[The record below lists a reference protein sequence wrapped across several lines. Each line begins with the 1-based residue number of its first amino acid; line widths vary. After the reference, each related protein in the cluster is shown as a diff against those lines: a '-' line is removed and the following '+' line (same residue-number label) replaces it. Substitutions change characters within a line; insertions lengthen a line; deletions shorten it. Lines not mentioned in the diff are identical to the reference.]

1 MKITITTTKKE
12 SKEIE
17 LPEFPF
23 YLKGKD
29 CAFKMED
36 ANKCISITDFHFIV
50 IQGNYPSEIPLGK
63 FEDWGIEIST
73 RQEFLDFY
81 DATLKKIV
89 TDL

>member
-29 CAFKMED
+29 CAYKIIDEE
-36 ANKCISITDFHFIV
+36 KCVAITDFHFLTIE
-50 IQGNYPSEIPLGK
+50 GNYMSSIPLNK
-63 FEDWGIEIST
+63 FEELLIISEKEFKEFYNMVLTKIE
-73 RQEFLDFY
+73 E
-81 DATLKKIV
+81 TL
-89 TDL
+89 

>member
-29 CAFKMED
+29 CAYKIIDEE
-36 ANKCISITDFHFIV
+36 KCVSITDFHFLTIE
-50 IQGNYPSEIPLGK
+50 GNYMSSIPLNRFDEMLIISEEEFK
-63 FEDWGIEIST
+63 EFYNMVLTKIE
-73 RQEFLDFY
+73 E
-81 DATLKKIV
+81 TL
-89 TDL
+89 